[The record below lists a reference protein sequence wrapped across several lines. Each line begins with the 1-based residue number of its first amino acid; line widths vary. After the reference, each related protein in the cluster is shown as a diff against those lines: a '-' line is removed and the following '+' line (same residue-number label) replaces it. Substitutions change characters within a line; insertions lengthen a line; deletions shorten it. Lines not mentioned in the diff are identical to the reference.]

1 MATGN
6 KGGNKGGSKGPTSKD
21 RPRERPSGAM
31 TRTASGQKTY
41 TDTKTGVSSPAPKY
55 GGASIKGL
63 TSKDP
68 GNVARNRAGA
78 AKYSSMSQR
87 MAASNRD
94 GNADKAAA
102 MAAARA
108 VRPAAPAP
116 VMAPKVAP
124 TATAPRPGMMATK
137 PPAGYRPGIDP
148 EFNYRSATPGAA
160 PTVKLGTIGTGT
172 GTMFGGAGPRVKPTI
187 TLAKGGATK
196 GKKK

>member
-1 MATGN
+1 MAP
-6 KGGNKGGSKGPTSKD
+6 KSGGNKGPTSKD

-31 TRTASGQKTY
+31 AKTASGAKTY
-41 TDTKTGVSSPAPKY
+41 SDTRTGQSSSAPKY

-78 AKYSSMSQR
+78 AKYGTMSER

-102 MAAARA
+102 MAASRA
-108 VRPAAPAP
+108 GRPAAPT
-116 VMAPKVAP
+116 MAPK
-124 TATAPRPGMMATK
+124 TTMATAAAAPKPSMMATK

-148 EFNYRSATPGAA
+148 EYNYRAGAPGAA
-160 PTVKLGTIGTGT
+160 TTPMAPRPAMAAMATPV
-172 GTMFGGAGPRVKPTI
+172 ARVKPTI
-187 TLAKGGATK
+187 TLAKGGSAK

>member
-6 KGGNKGGSKGPTSKD
+6 KSGSKGASKGPTSNN
-21 RPRERPSGAM
+21 RPREAPKGSM
-31 TRTASGQKTY
+31 TKNASGQKTY
-41 TDTKTGVSSPAPKY
+41 TDTKTGKTSSAPKY
-55 GGASIKGL
+55 GGASVKGL

-102 MAAARA
+102 MAASRA
-108 VRPAAPAP
+108 GRPAAPT
-116 VMAPKVAP
+116 MAPK
-124 TATAPRPGMMATK
+124 TTMATAAAAPKPSMMATK

-148 EFNYRSATPGAA
+148 EYNYRAGAPGAA
-160 PTVKLGTIGTGT
+160 TTPMAPRPAMAAMTAPV
-172 GTMFGGAGPRVKPTI
+172 ARVKPTI
-187 TLAKGGATK
+187 TLAKGGSAK

>member
-1 MATGN
+1 MA
-6 KGGNKGGSKGPTSKD
+6 PKD

-31 TRTASGQKTY
+31 TKSASGQKTY
-41 TDTKTGVSSPAPKY
+41 SDTRTGQSSSAPKY

-78 AKYSSMSQR
+78 AKYASKSER

-102 MAAARA
+102 RTAERSNRPGLSQSASAAAAARK
-108 VRPAAPAP
+108 VGVPPAAPRPA
-116 VMAPKVAP
+116 M
-124 TATAPRPGMMATK
+124 TAR

-148 EFNYRSATPGAA
+148 EYNFSAGAPAAAAA
-160 PTVKLGTIGTGT
+160 PRPTPAMAPRPAPTIT
-172 GTMFGGAGPRVKPTI
+172 RVNPTI
-187 TLAKGGATK
+187 TLAKGGRAK